1 MLAVA
6 FNYAAVNARRQYGIT
21 TDRQKKN
28 VEKLSSG
35 FRINR
40 AADDAAGLSISEK
53 MRKQVRGLSR
63 GTVNAQDGISL
74 LQIADGSLA
83 EMTTMMHRMT
93 ELSIQSAN
101 GTYSDDDRKAMQ
113 DEIKQLQMEINGEV
127 DRTKFNDRKRHF
139 P

>member
-21 TDRQKKN
+21 TD
-28 VEKLSSG
+28 
-35 FRINR
+35 RINR

-83 EMTTMMHRMT
+83 EMTAMMHRMT

-113 DEIKQLQMEINGEV
+113 DQRGSRPDEV
-127 DRTKFNDRKRHF
+127 Q
-139 P
+139 